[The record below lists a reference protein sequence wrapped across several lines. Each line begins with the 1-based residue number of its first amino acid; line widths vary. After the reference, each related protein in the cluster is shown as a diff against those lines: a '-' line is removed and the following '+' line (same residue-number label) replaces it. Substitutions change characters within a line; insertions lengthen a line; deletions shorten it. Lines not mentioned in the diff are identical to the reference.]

1 MTTDMTQSLGR
12 HAAAGADSVLTIS
25 DLEVD
30 VEVSGQ
36 RVQAVRGAGLSV
48 HAGEIVALIGESGSG
63 KTLTLRAA
71 LGLLPPGCRATGGRV
86 DWRGANLLDASEQRW
101 RQVRRDELIYIPADS
116 SSLNP
121 VYRIE
126 SQLAEVLDGG
136 MRPGARRRLA
146 PQIRRSLAAVGLGR
160 TDAES
165 ASIAR
170 RYPHQLSGGMR
181 QRALI
186 SMGVERHGAIVVAD
200 EPTSG
205 LDMTTQRQVMRMLG
219 RFRDDTG
226 LGMLIT
232 SHDLDLV
239 GDIADRVI
247 VMYAGQVV
255 EQGTRDEVFG
265 SPAHPYTLSL
275 LRCIPSRAPIA
286 DKLVTIEGAPPR
298 LDEMPTGCAFRER
311 CPRYA
316 ELGEPS
322 ECLSSPPLAPVQ
334 PDSDRV
340 ARCFFPVSGAAGG
353 PVVGAAGDRGLR
365 PAGNPVAR
373 PADAAQEGS

>member
-1 MTTDMTQSLGR
+1 MTTDMTQSAAR
-12 HAAAGADSVLTIS
+12 HATAEGSVLTIA

-30 VEVSGQ
+30 VEVAGR
-36 RVQAVRGAGLSV
+36 RVRAVRGAGLSV
-48 HAGEIVALIGESGSG
+48 RAGEIVALIGESGSG

-71 LGLLPPGCRATGGRV
+71 LGLLPPGCRVTAGRV
-86 DWRGANLLDASEQRW
+86 DWRGADLLRASEQRW
-101 RQVRRDELIYIPADS
+101 RQVRRHELIYIPADS

-126 SQLAEVLDGG
+126 SQLAEVMAGG
-136 MRPGARRRLA
+136 LRPGARRRLA

-160 TDAES
+160 TGEES

-219 RFRDDTG
+219 QFRDDTG

-265 SPAHPYTLSL
+265 NPAHPYTLSL
-275 LRCIPSRAPIA
+275 LRCIPSRVHRA
-286 DKLVTIEGAPPR
+286 DHLVTIEGAPPR
-298 LDEMPTGCAFRER
+298 LDEMPTGCAFRDR
-311 CPRYA
+311 CPRYR

-322 ECLSSPPLAPVQ
+322 ECLAGPPLAAVQ
-334 PDSDRV
+334 PDSDRA
-340 ARCFFPVSGAAGG
+340 ARCFFPV
-353 PVVGAAGDRGLR
+353 
-365 PAGNPVAR
+365 
-373 PADAAQEGS
+373 DAIEETP